1 MSLSA
6 TAHIMDIEH
15 ILVSITSE
23 YITLLSTKKGFKF
36 PGMMVL
42 TVLFKFTDNNLSS
55 FNRGLYITPSSKGL
69 AATPKLQLIVTVL
82 KNSSLGKL
90 DCTHAS
96 LKYVM
101 HSW

>member
-1 MSLSA
+1 
-6 TAHIMDIEH
+6 MDIEH
-15 ILVSITSE
+15 ILVSIRSE

-42 TVLFKFTDNNLSS
+42 IVLFKFTDNNLSS
-55 FNRGLYITPSSKGL
+55 FNRGLYITSSSKGL
-69 AATPKLQLIVTVL
+69 AATPKLQLSVTVL